1 MLSIDI
7 LGVTNKMAEIYFTKD
22 HEWIKV
28 EDNIG
33 VVGITAYA
41 SEQLGDIVFVELPEE
56 GMNIEIG
63 KDIAVVES
71 VKAAADVYAPVSGEV
86 SDINNSLESAPE
98 NVNSDPYTDGWLYK
112 MKSNQEIN
120 EDNYKA
126 LNLMNFNEYQ
136 ELLEEES

>member
-1 MLSIDI
+1 M
-7 LGVTNKMAEIYFTKD
+7 VTNKLADIYFTKD

-56 GMNIEIG
+56 GITAEIG

-71 VKAAADVYAPVSGEV
+71 VKAASEVYSPVSGT
-86 SDINNSLESAPE
+86 II
-98 NVNSDPYTDGWLYK
+98 
-112 MKSNQEIN
+112 KSNEDLNSTPEIVN
-120 EDNYKA
+120 EDPVGKGWFYEIEISNNDE
-126 LNLMNFNEYQ
+126 LSGLMSEEEYQ
-136 ELLEEES
+136 KHIGD

>member
-1 MLSIDI
+1 
-7 LGVTNKMAEIYFTKD
+7 MAEIYFTKD

-56 GMNIEIG
+56 GITAEIG

-71 VKAAADVYAPVSGEV
+71 VKAASEVYSPVSGTIIKSNE
-86 SDINNSLESAPE
+86 DLNSTPE
-98 NVNSDPYTDGWLYK
+98 IVNEDPVGKGWLYEIEI
-112 MKSNQEIN
+112 SNNDE
-120 EDNYKA
+120 
-126 LNLMNFNEYQ
+126 LSGLMSEEEYQ
-136 ELLEEES
+136 KHIGD

>member
-1 MLSIDI
+1 
-7 LGVTNKMAEIYFTKD
+7 MAEIYFTQD

-56 GMNIEIG
+56 GITAEIG

-71 VKAAADVYAPVSGEV
+71 VKAASEVYSPVSGT
-86 SDINNSLESAPE
+86 II
-98 NVNSDPYTDGWLYK
+98 
-112 MKSNQEIN
+112 KSNEDLNSTPEIVN
-120 EDNYKA
+120 EDPVGKGWFYEIEISNNDE
-126 LNLMNFNEYQ
+126 LSGLMSEEEYQ
-136 ELLEEES
+136 KHIGD

>member
-1 MLSIDI
+1 
-7 LGVTNKMAEIYFTKD
+7 MAEIYFTKD

-56 GMNIEIG
+56 GITAEIG

-71 VKAAADVYAPVSGEV
+71 VKAASEVYSPVSGT
-86 SDINNSLESAPE
+86 II
-98 NVNSDPYTDGWLYK
+98 
-112 MKSNQEIN
+112 KSNEDLNSTPEIVN
-120 EDNYKA
+120 EDPIGKG
-126 LNLMNFNEYQ
+126 LSLIHI
-136 ELLEEES
+136 

>member
-1 MLSIDI
+1 
-7 LGVTNKMAEIYFTKD
+7 MAEIYFTKD

-56 GMNIEIG
+56 GITAEFG

-71 VKAAADVYAPVSGEV
+71 VKAASQVYSPVSGT
-86 SDINNSLESAPE
+86 II
-98 NVNSDPYTDGWLYK
+98 
-112 MKSNQEIN
+112 KSNEDLNSTPEIVN
-120 EDNYKA
+120 EDPVGKGWFYEIKISNNDE
-126 LNLMNFNEYQ
+126 LSGLMSEEEYQ
-136 ELLEEES
+136 KHIGD

>member
-1 MLSIDI
+1 
-7 LGVTNKMAEIYFTKD
+7 MAEIYFTKD

-56 GMNIEIG
+56 GITAEIG

-71 VKAAADVYAPVSGEV
+71 VKAASEVYSPVSGT
-86 SDINNSLESAPE
+86 II
-98 NVNSDPYTDGWLYK
+98 
-112 MKSNQEIN
+112 KSNEDLNSTPEIVN
-120 EDNYKA
+120 EDPLGKGWFYKIKISNNDE
-126 LNLMNFNEYQ
+126 LSGLMSEEEYQ
-136 ELLEEES
+136 KHIGD

>member
-1 MLSIDI
+1 MSINI
-7 LGVTNKMAEIYFTKD
+7 LEVTNKMAEIYFTKD

-56 GMNIEIG
+56 GITAEIG

-71 VKAAADVYAPVSGEV
+71 VKAASEVYSPVSGT
-86 SDINNSLESAPE
+86 I
-98 NVNSDPYTDGWLYK
+98 T
-112 MKSNQEIN
+112 KSNEDLNSTPEIVN
-120 EDNYKA
+120 EDPVGKGWFYEIEISNNDE
-126 LNLMNFNEYQ
+126 LSGLMSEEEYQ
-136 ELLEEES
+136 KHIGD

>member
-1 MLSIDI
+1 
-7 LGVTNKMAEIYFTKD
+7 MAEIYFTKD

-56 GMNIEIG
+56 GITAEIG

-71 VKAAADVYAPVSGEV
+71 VKAASEVYSPVSGT
-86 SDINNSLESAPE
+86 I
-98 NVNSDPYTDGWLYK
+98 T
-112 MKSNQEIN
+112 KSNEDLNSTPEIVN
-120 EDNYKA
+120 EDPVGKGWFYEIEISNNDE
-126 LNLMNFNEYQ
+126 LSGLMSEEEYQ
-136 ELLEEES
+136 KHIGDK

>member
-1 MLSIDI
+1 
-7 LGVTNKMAEIYFTKD
+7 MAEIYFTKD

-56 GMNIEIG
+56 GIIAEIG

-71 VKAAADVYAPVSGEV
+71 VKAASEVYSPVSGT
-86 SDINNSLESAPE
+86 II
-98 NVNSDPYTDGWLYK
+98 
-112 MKSNQEIN
+112 KSNEDLNSTPEIVN
-120 EDNYKA
+120 EDPVGKGWFYEIKISNNDE
-126 LNLMNFNEYQ
+126 LSELMSEEEYQ
-136 ELLEEES
+136 KHIGD

>member
-1 MLSIDI
+1 
-7 LGVTNKMAEIYFTKD
+7 MAEIYFTKD

-56 GMNIEIG
+56 GITAEIG

-71 VKAAADVYAPVSGEV
+71 VKAASEVYSPVSGTIIKSKEHL
-86 SDINNSLESAPE
+86 NSTPE
-98 NVNSDPYTDGWLYK
+98 IV
-112 MKSNQEIN
+112 N
-120 EDNYKA
+120 EDPVGKGWFYEIEISNNDE
-126 LNLMNFNEYQ
+126 LSGLMSEEEYQ
-136 ELLEEES
+136 KHIGD

>member
-1 MLSIDI
+1 
-7 LGVTNKMAEIYFTKD
+7 MAEIYFTKD

-56 GMNIEIG
+56 GITAEIG

-71 VKAAADVYAPVSGEV
+71 VKAASEVYSPVSGT
-86 SDINNSLESAPE
+86 II
-98 NVNSDPYTDGWLYK
+98 
-112 MKSNQEIN
+112 KSNEDLNSTPEIVN
-120 EDNYKA
+120 EDPIGKGWFYKIKISNNDE
-126 LNLMNFNEYQ
+126 LSGLMSEEEYQ
-136 ELLEEES
+136 KHIGD

>member
-1 MLSIDI
+1 
-7 LGVTNKMAEIYFTKD
+7 MAEIYFTKD

-56 GMNIEIG
+56 GITAEIG

-71 VKAAADVYAPVSGEV
+71 VKAASEIYSPVSGTV
-86 SDINNSLESAPE
+86 I
-98 NVNSDPYTDGWLYK
+98 
-112 MKSNQEIN
+112 KSNEDLNSTPEIVN
-120 EDNYKA
+120 EDPVGKGWFYEIEISNNDE
-126 LNLMNFNEYQ
+126 LSGLMSEEEYQ
-136 ELLEEES
+136 KHIGD